1 MAIKGAVAKE
11 QVIKELL
18 TYFGDRAFQYDKD
31 IRVNCVENGEMVQI
45 KIALTAA
52 KVAVEKD
59 GDVALPAAAPIPKAE
74 MVDFESST
82 PAPVAAPAEP
92 SAQEKKNIQDLLAKL
107 GL

>member
-1 MAIKGAVAKE
+1 MAIKGAIAKQEVANKILE
-11 QVIKELL
+11 I
-18 TYFGDRAFQYDKD
+18 FGDKAFIYDKD
-31 IRVNCVENGEMVQI
+31 IRINWVEDGQPCQI
-45 KIALTAA
+45 KITLTAA

-74 MVDFESST
+74 MVDFESSA

>member
-1 MAIKGAVAKE
+1 MAKGQVAKQQIAQE
-11 QVIKELL
+11 ILK
-18 TYFGDRAFQYDKD
+18 YFGEKAFVYDKD
-31 IRVNCVENGEMVQI
+31 IRINWVEDGQPCQI
-45 KIALTAA
+45 KITLTAA

-74 MVDFESST
+74 MVDFEAST